1 MRIYI
6 IVLFYDIVNIDT
18 RKERH
23 YGNGKNYV
31 CGAGN
36 HCKHSNHRYFTK
48 EETKMKN
55 NQKSKRSKTEIAVSV
70 SVDTTE
76 LDIALEKA
84 NRLMEILQ
92 EAERLRDSIFNKDGK
107 ETRK

>member
-1 MRIYI
+1 METVKIMFAVLEI
-6 IVLFYDIVNIDT
+6 IVSTAIIVILLR
-18 RKERH
+18 RKQ
-23 YGNGKNYV
+23 
-31 CGAGN
+31 
-36 HCKHSNHRYFTK
+36 
-48 EETKMKN
+48 KMKN

-107 ETRK
+107 ETGK